1 MVINFITSNQGKIA
15 SLNKYLAAYN
25 LNNIIV
31 NAVNL
36 NIIEP
41 QADTVAEVSLSKAKQ
56 AFDILRAPV
65 LVEDGGLSIEA
76 LNGFPG
82 VYSKYINT
90 TIGANGIIKLMV
102 GEKNR
107 RANYISTATFID
119 EKGMPH
125 QFHRQGGGEVLI
137 TESVSKTNNPN
148 AWSDMWKIS
157 FNERIGKVLSDMT
170 PEEFAL
176 TSQDSK
182 SSIKLFVEWL
192 SKNHQKL

>member
-1 MVINFITSNQGKIA
+1 MIINFITSNHGKIA
-15 SLNKYLAAYN
+15 SLRKHLAAYN
-25 LNNIIV
+25 LNDIIV
-31 NAVNL
+31 NAMNL

-41 QADTVAEVSLSKAKQ
+41 QSDTVAEVSLSKAKQ

-90 TIGANGIIKLMV
+90 TIGADGIIKLMV

-119 EKGMPH
+119 ENGIPN
-125 QFHRQGGGEVLI
+125 QFHRQGGGQVLI
-137 TESVSKTNNPN
+137 TESVSKTNNPD

-157 FNERIGKVLSDMT
+157 FNEKIGKIMSEMT
-170 PEEFAL
+170 AEEFAL

-182 SSIKLFVEWL
+182 SPVKLFVEWL
-192 SKNHQKL
+192 SKNYPKL